1 MKMVLW
7 LCPLA
12 LAAGLTA
19 AVAAPPRSPPA
30 PAAALP
36 PAFDTRIAAV
46 VNDEVISV
54 SDLNSRVRMVALS
67 TNVPDTPEVRGRL
80 NSQVLRSMID
90 EKLQMQEAKRQNVS
104 ASDDELNK
112 AIGQIEKQNNMQPG
126 QLNTFLQGHGIDR
139 GTLVDQ
145 VTASIVWAK
154 LVRRLAAQS
163 SPISDEEID
172 DALKRFEAHKDDPEV
187 RVAEILLA
195 VDTPQQDEEVRAQAA
210 RLSDQMRQGTR
221 FSAIAQQFSQSATA
235 AVGGDLGWMRP
246 DQLAPELAKA
256 VEQLKPGELSAPIRA
271 GAGYYLLLVL
281 DRRNSRSGGE
291 DDTVLDI
298 VQVVLPLP
306 QPASEEMRRAALGEV
321 TALRNAGKN
330 CPELLRIG
338 KEKAPKLSSEG
349 HLRASEIAPAL
360 RTLLMK
366 LPIGEPSQPIVQK
379 NGVGV
384 VMVCS
389 RGSPAKTALTR
400 DDIGETLTRQRIDT
414 LARRYLRDLRRAA
427 FVDLRV

>member
-1 MKMVLW
+1 
-7 LCPLA
+7 
-12 LAAGLTA
+12 
-19 AVAAPPRSPPA
+19 
-30 PAAALP
+30 
-36 PAFDTRIAAV
+36 
-46 VNDEVISV
+46 
-54 SDLNSRVRMVALS
+54 

-195 VDTPQQDEEVRAQAA
+195 VDSPQQDEEVRAQAA

-235 AVGGDLGWMRP
+235 AVGGDLGW
-246 DQLAPELAKA
+246 
-256 VEQLKPGELSAPIRA
+256 
-271 GAGYYLLLVL
+271 
-281 DRRNSRSGGE
+281 
-291 DDTVLDI
+291 
-298 VQVVLPLP
+298 
-306 QPASEEMRRAALGEV
+306 
-321 TALRNAGKN
+321 
-330 CPELLRIG
+330 
-338 KEKAPKLSSEG
+338 
-349 HLRASEIAPAL
+349 
-360 RTLLMK
+360 
-366 LPIGEPSQPIVQK
+366 
-379 NGVGV
+379 
-384 VMVCS
+384 
-389 RGSPAKTALTR
+389 
-400 DDIGETLTRQRIDT
+400 
-414 LARRYLRDLRRAA
+414 
-427 FVDLRV
+427 